1 MEDSHPADQPL
12 LPVCT
17 NKALGA
23 HWLVTAQQ
31 STGVALI
38 TSDPHD
44 TINLID
50 LPAQGV
56 LTLHSK
62 ACQSC

>member
-1 MEDSHPADQPL
+1 MEGSHPIDQPL

-23 HWLVTAQQ
+23 HWGSLGLVSAQQ

-44 TINLID
+44 TVNLID
-50 LPAQGV
+50 LA
-56 LTLHSK
+56 S
-62 ACQSC
+62 